1 MKHYI
6 HFEIFIYKI
15 MKHMHPFRFAV
26 TALFSYI
33 LVFSSCDTS
42 PDGPTDTFDRGAMLQ
57 NFADNLIRPAYNDLN
72 NRTLVF
78 HTAITTFNSAP
89 TIENLDAMQAAWQD
103 AYYQWQFAN
112 AFNFGPA
119 GEEGLQKSLIEEIG
133 TFPASVVKLEANLH
147 SGTWN
152 VADFNRDARGFP
164 AIEYLIFGSAA
175 SDAAI
180 VDSFLTAPH
189 HKAYLAA
196 LADNLKSRIETVVNA
211 WNGAYYTEFVNNK
224 GTDVGSSTSHLY
236 NEFVRS
242 FEAAKNFK
250 LGLPLGKRPG
260 QTQTE
265 PQLVEAVY
273 SGKSL
278 ECLRLHLTAIENIW
292 YGRSKS
298 GQDGIGFRE
307 YLEKVEGGPAL
318 ITSTETQLAALRA
331 ALAAVSDT
339 PTLSEQ
345 ITAGNPQL
353 ETLYTEFQKM
363 TRYFKS
369 DLSSLLGLAITFSS
383 GDGD

>member
-1 MKHYI
+1 MR
-6 HFEIFIYKI
+6 
-15 MKHMHPFRFAV
+15 PFQLLLPALLLLFA
-26 TALFSYI
+26 
-33 LVFSSCDTS
+33 SCDTNKN
-42 PDGPTDTFDRGAMLQ
+42 GPTDTFDRGVLLQ
-57 NFADNLIRPAYNDLN
+57 NFADNLIRPAYNELLDKV
-72 NRTLVF
+72 LVF
-78 HTAITTFNSAP
+78 DAAVSIFNTAP
-89 TIENLDAMQAAWQD
+89 TLENLNAMQTAWQE

-119 GEEGLQKSLIEEIG
+119 GENGLQKGLIEEIG
-133 TFPASVVKLEANLH
+133 TFPASTTKIEASLS
-147 SGTWN
+147 SGLWN
-152 VADFNRDARGFP
+152 TSDFNRDARGFP

-175 SDAAI
+175 TSEDI
-180 VDSFLTAPH
+180 VTAFSNNPH
-189 HKAYLAA
+189 HKAYLTA
-196 LADNLKSRIETVVNA
+196 LSENLSERVETMVNA
-211 WNGAYYTEFVNNK
+211 WNGAYYTEFIGNK
-224 GTDVGSSTSHLY
+224 GIDAGSSTSQCY

-242 FEAAKNFK
+242 FESAKNFK

-260 QTQTE
+260 QIQAE
-265 PQLVEAVY
+265 PQLVEAYY

-298 GQDGIGFRE
+298 GQDGVGFRE

-318 ITSTETQLAALRA
+318 IISTETQLAALHT

-339 PTLSEQ
+339 PALSVQ
-345 ITAGNPQL
+345 ITNANPQL

-369 DLSSLLGLAITFSS
+369 DLSSLLGIAITFSS